1 MRGRAGRAAAPQGRP
16 VGRHE
21 RRRPVTPPE
30 RHLHPVPSGT
40 PATPTT
46 RAGRMT
52 RAATSTR
59 AGRNSRAAGGS
70 RVVRVTRI
78 SLRGRLVRR
87 ARGRWAA
94 QVAEVERAREAANGP
109 RPRGAADGPRHLAGA
124 RVRRADWNE
133 DALTTWS
140 SVLLVIGLYL
150 GGWNQQRPLEGGA
163 AAALTPVG
171 GLLYLG
177 FAAVAVWVLTRH
189 LRRGDGS
196 PRAVAAGDR
205 LGPIGMALALAALV
219 GEAVWS
225 LLGGGAGLARPL
237 SPFQVLLVCG
247 ATLLVSSALRAAWS
261 EPTSAR
267 VPGLRAFWPVVLS
280 GTLVVAVAAY
290 VLQDVAP
297 VVAWHRAAP
306 AAGAPVGTDQAEALL
321 GLLAHNLLFVA
332 PVLLLLRRWRTPLG
346 TFTVMAGS
354 VALLLAT
361 QTGFALVGLVGAAV
375 VGGAATD
382 VAVHLLR
389 PSPQRPWAVRSVA
402 LIGPAVYW
410 TAHYA
415 LLEVGYGVGTAPE
428 VWLGSVAW
436 AALTGFALALHTWPP
451 AVPLTA
457 WNRGRARTRAP
468 ATATATATPLA
479 ARTVGR

>member
-1 MRGRAGRAAAPQGRP
+1 
-16 VGRHE
+16 
-21 RRRPVTPPE
+21 
-30 RHLHPVPSGT
+30 
-40 PATPTT
+40 
-46 RAGRMT
+46 
-52 RAATSTR
+52 
-59 AGRNSRAAGGS
+59 
-70 RVVRVTRI
+70 
-78 SLRGRLVRR
+78 
-87 ARGRWAA
+87 
-94 QVAEVERAREAANGP
+94 VAEVERARGAADGP
-109 RPRGAADGPRHLAGA
+109 RQRGAADGPRHLAGA
-124 RVRRADWNE
+124 RARRASWNQ
-133 DALTTWS
+133 DTLTTWC

-150 GGWNQQRPLEGGA
+150 GGWNQQRALAGGA
-163 AAALTPVG
+163 APALTLLG

-177 FAAVAVWVLTRH
+177 FAAVAVWVLTRQ
-189 LRRGDGS
+189 LRRGGWS
-196 PRAVAAGDR
+196 PQAVAAGDR
-205 LGPIGMALALAALV
+205 LGPIGLALALAALV

-237 SPFQVLLVCG
+237 SPFQLLLLCG
-247 ATLLVSSALRAAWS
+247 ATLLVSSGMRGAWS
-261 EPTSAR
+261 APTSAR

-280 GTLVVAVAAY
+280 STLVVAVAAY
-290 VLQDVAP
+290 VFQDVAP
-297 VVAWHRAAP
+297 VSVWHRAA
-306 AAGAPVGTDQAEALL
+306 AAAAPPVATDQAEALL

-332 PVLLLLRRWRTPLG
+332 PVLLLLRRWRTPPG

-375 VGGAATD
+375 LGGAATD
-382 VAVHLLR
+382 VAVSVLR

-402 LIGPAVYW
+402 LLGPAVYW

-428 VWLGSVAW
+428 IWLGSVTW
-436 AALTGFALALHTWPP
+436 AALTGLALALLTWPP

-479 ARTVGR
+479 ARTIGR